1 MRWATIAILAAA
13 AAAAA
18 PAAGQDVRT
27 TRVLS
32 DGWVFA
38 KGAKAPAGGAPEWTR
53 VTVPHSWNRVGH
65 YTNPGDHP
73 NRPETLDGYQGVAWY
88 RLEFDAPRDPRGKRT
103 FLEFDAASRTAEV
116 WLNGKRLGSH
126 AGGFSRFRFD
136 ATDALKPGAAN
147 TLMVRVDNTAPDVGT
162 ATADVLPLAGDFF
175 VHGGLY
181 RPVRLIVTDGV
192 HFDMLDHGGSG
203 VYATTRSIGGGRAL
217 IDVRWRA
224 RNDTA
229 RPARVGAVVRLLDAS
244 GAVKAEQRRPVT
256 LAGGAGGEASVT
268 LDVADPHLW
277 NGVADP
283 YLHRLS
289 VDLVGADGRVLD
301 RVEQSFGIREVRVDP
316 ARGLF
321 LNGKPL
327 RLHGVGYH
335 QDREGKGW
343 AVSDAD
349 IAEDVAIMREM
360 GANTIRLT
368 HYQHGQPIHDLA
380 DRYGLLVW
388 DEIPLVSRWTMG
400 AATTASDG
408 LRENAAQQMRE
419 LIRQNGNHASVIAW
433 GIANEVD
440 FGKSI
445 PIFITNKDGPAPD
458 PMPLLAELNAIAKA
472 EDPSRPTAIAT
483 CCEGRLLGD
492 AEVPITAGAAD
503 VSGANR
509 YFGWYYGEPAGL
521 GPHLDAL
528 RAARP
533 NQPLSVTEYG
543 AGGAT
548 SIHTDNALG
557 GDVDQRGRN
566 QPEEYESYIHET
578 AWATLSSK
586 PYLWA
591 TWLWNSF
598 DFATTRR
605 REGDAIDINTKGLV
619 TYDRAIRKDA
629 YYFYKA
635 NWSAAPTVHINGR
648 RYVDR
653 AYPFTDVRVYSNA
666 PETELV
672 IGGKSLGT
680 MKDCPQRICVW
691 PKVAL
696 ATGSN
701 AVIARGRFA
710 GGVTEDRL
718 EWRLSPEAAG
728 TIRIDSGALVAGA
741 RDFGSDDFFDG
752 GEAGDVNA
760 STGYGKP
767 PPPKVVTGT
776 DAALVAQTYREGD
789 FAYRVPLPRGRYTVT
804 LTFAE
809 PSLNAGERRFDVTAN
824 GRRVVAGL
832 DVAKEAGGALKAVTR
847 RFPVQVGNA
856 GLELRFAGRTGKA
869 IVSAIEVGR

>member
-1 MRWATIAILAAA
+1 MRLSTIALLATIVAT
-13 AAAAA
+13 
-18 PAAGQDVRT
+18 PAAGQDVRSI
-27 TRVLS
+27 RVLR
-32 DGWVFA
+32 DGWTFA
-38 KGAKAPAGGAPEWTR
+38 KGAEAPAAGASGWSE
-53 VTVPHSWNRVGH
+53 VSVPHSWNRVGH
-65 YTNPGDHP
+65 YTNPGEHP
-73 NRPETLDGYQGVAWY
+73 NRPETLDNYQGVGWY
-88 RLEFDAPRDPRGKRT
+88 RLAFEVPRDMGGKRA
-103 FLEFDAASRTAEV
+103 FLQFDAASRTAEV

-136 ATDALKPGAAN
+136 ATAALKPGAMN
-147 TLMVRVDNTAPDVGT
+147 TLLVRVDNTAPDAGN

-181 RPVRLIVTDGV
+181 RPVSLIVTDDV
-192 HFDMLDHGGSG
+192 HLDLLDHGGSG
-203 VYATTRSIGGGRAL
+203 VYATTKAIGDGRAAVSVKL
-217 IDVRWRA
+217 RA
-224 RNDTA
+224 RNDA
-229 RPARVGAVVRLLDAS
+229 GRPARVQAVVRLADAA
-244 GAVKAEQRRPVT
+244 GVVKAEQRRALT
-256 LAGGAGGEASVT
+256 LAGRAGAEASVT

-277 NGVADP
+277 DGVADP

-289 VDLVGADGRVLD
+289 VELAGADGRVLD
-301 RVEQSFGIREVRVDP
+301 RVEQPFGIREVRIDP
-316 ARGLF
+316 ERGLF

-343 AVSDAD
+343 AVSEAD

-360 GANTIRLT
+360 GANSIRLT

-380 DRYGLLVW
+380 DRHGLLVW

-400 AATTASDG
+400 TATTASDG
-408 LRENAAQQMRE
+408 LRANAAQQMRE
-419 LIRQNGNHASVIAW
+419 LIRQNGNHPSVIAW

-509 YFGWYYGEPAGL
+509 YFGWYYGDPAGL

-528 RAARP
+528 RAARS
-533 NQPLSVTEYG
+533 NQPLSVSEYG

-548 SIHTDNALG
+548 SIHTDNPLG

-578 AWATLSSK
+578 AWAALSGK

-605 REGDAIDINTKGLV
+605 REGDAVDINTKGLV

-648 RYVDR
+648 RYLDR

-666 PETELV
+666 PETELIV
-672 IGGKSLGT
+672 GGTSMGT

-696 ATGSN
+696 AAGGN
-701 AVIARGRFA
+701 AVVARGRFA
-710 GGVTEDRL
+710 GGVTEDRV
-718 EWRLSPEAAG
+718 EWRLSPEAAR
-728 TIRIDSGALVAGA
+728 TIRIDSGALVSGTKG
-741 RDFGSDDFFDG
+741 FGSDDFFDG
-752 GEAGDVNA
+752 GDPADVNFH
-760 STGYGKP
+760 SGYGKP
-767 PPPKVVTGT
+767 PPVKVVTGT
-776 DAALVAQTYREGD
+776 DAPLVAQTYREGS
-789 FAYRVPLPRGRYTVT
+789 FGYRVPVPAGRYTVT

-809 PSLNAGERRFDVTAN
+809 PSLQAGERRFDVSAN
-824 GRRVVAGL
+824 GRRVVADL

-847 RFPVQVGNA
+847 RFVARVGKD
-856 GLELRFAGRTGKA
+856 GLDLRFVPRTGKA
-869 IVSAIEVGR
+869 IVSAIEVAR

>member
-13 AAAAA
+13 AAA
-18 PAAGQDVRT
+18 PAAGQDVRVM
-27 TRVLS
+27 RVLS

-38 KGAKAPAGGAPEWTR
+38 KGDKAPAGGAPEWTR
-53 VTVPHSWNRVGH
+53 VTVPHSWNRVGY

-88 RLEFDAPRDPRGKRT
+88 RLDFDAPRDPRGKRT

-217 IDVRWRA
+217 VEVRWRA

-229 RPARVGAVVRLLDAS
+229 RAARVGAVVRLLDAS

-472 EDPSRPTAIAT
+472 EDPARPTAIAT

-509 YFGWYYGEPAGL
+509 YFGWYYGEPSGL

-672 IGGKSLGT
+672 VGGKSLGT

-696 ATGSN
+696 AAGSN
-701 AVIARGRFA
+701 AVIARGRFT

-718 EWRLSPEAAG
+718 EWRLLPEAAG

-741 RDFGSDDFFDG
+741 TGFGSDDFFDG
-752 GEAGDVNA
+752 GEAGDVNG

-809 PSLNAGERRFDVTAN
+809 PSLKAGERRFDVTAN
-824 GRRVVAGL
+824 GRRVVADL
-832 DVAKEAGGALKAVTR
+832 DVAKEAGGALRAVTR
-847 RFPVQVGNA
+847 RFPAQVGNA

>member
-1 MRWATIAILAAA
+1 MMRGSTIAILVSL
-13 AAAAA
+13 AAA

-38 KGAKAPAGGAPEWTR
+38 KGAEAPAGGAPEWAR

-73 NRPETLDGYQGVAWY
+73 NRAETLDGYQGVAWY
-88 RLEFDAPRDPRGKRT
+88 RLEFDAPREPRGKRT

-116 WLNGKRLGSH
+116 WLNGKRLGGH

-136 ATDALKPGAAN
+136 ATDALKPGVAN

-181 RPVRLIVTDGV
+181 RPVRLIVTDAI
-192 HFDMLDHGGSG
+192 HFEMLDHGGSG

-229 RPARVGAVVRLLDAS
+229 RAARIDAVVRLLDAS
-244 GAVKAEQRRPVT
+244 GAVRAEQRRPVT
-256 LAGGAGGEASVT
+256 LAGGAGAEASVT

-301 RVEQSFGIREVRVDP
+301 RVEQSLGIREVRIDP
-316 ARGLF
+316 ERGLF

-419 LIRQNGNHASVIAW
+419 LIRQNNNHASVIAW

-509 YFGWYYGEPAGL
+509 YFGWYYGDPSGL

-672 IGGKSLGT
+672 VGGKSLGT

-696 ATGSN
+696 AAGSN
-701 AVIARGRFA
+701 AVVARGRFA

-741 RDFGSDDFFDG
+741 TGFGSDDFFDG

-809 PSLNAGERRFDVTAN
+809 PSLKALERRFDVTAN
-824 GRRVVAGL
+824 GRRVVADL
-832 DVAKEAGGALKAVTR
+832 DLAKEAGGALKAITR
-847 RFPVQVGNA
+847 RFPVQVGQA

-869 IVSAIEVGR
+869 IVSAIEVVR

>member
-1 MRWATIAILAAA
+1 MRWATIAILAAV
-13 AAAAA
+13 AAA
-18 PAAGQDVRT
+18 PAAGQDVRVM
-27 TRVLS
+27 RVLS

-38 KGAKAPAGGAPEWTR
+38 KGDKAPAGGAPEWTR

-65 YTNPGDHP
+65 YTTPGDHP

-88 RLEFDAPRDPRGKRT
+88 RLDFDAPRDPRGKRT

-217 IDVRWRA
+217 VEVRWRA

-229 RPARVGAVVRLLDAS
+229 RAARVGAVVRLLDAS

-277 NGVADP
+277 NGVSDP

-472 EDPSRPTAIAT
+472 EDPARPTAIAT

-509 YFGWYYGEPAGL
+509 YFGWYYGEPSGL

-543 AGGAT
+543 AGGTT

-635 NWSAAPTVHINGR
+635 NWSAVPTVHINGR

-672 IGGKSLGT
+672 VGGKSLGT

-696 ATGSN
+696 AAGSN
-701 AVIARGRFA
+701 AVIARGRFT

-741 RDFGSDDFFDG
+741 RGFGSDDFFDG

-760 STGYGKP
+760 STGYGRP

-809 PSLNAGERRFDVTAN
+809 PSLKAGERRFDVTAN

-856 GLELRFAGRTGKA
+856 GLDLRFAGRTGKA

>member
-1 MRWATIAILAAA
+1 MRLSTIALLATIVAT
-13 AAAAA
+13 
-18 PAAGQDVRT
+18 PAAGQDVRSI
-27 TRVLS
+27 RVLR
-32 DGWVFA
+32 DGWTFA
-38 KGAKAPAGGAPEWTR
+38 KGAEAPAAGASGWSE
-53 VTVPHSWNRVGH
+53 VSVPHSWNRVGH
-65 YTNPGDHP
+65 YTNPGEHP
-73 NRPETLDGYQGVAWY
+73 NRPETLDNYQGVGWY
-88 RLEFDAPRDPRGKRT
+88 RLAFEVPRDMGGKRA
-103 FLEFDAASRTAEV
+103 FLQFDAASRTAEV

-136 ATDALKPGAAN
+136 ATAALKPGAMN
-147 TLMVRVDNTAPDVGT
+147 TLLVRVDNTAPDAGN

-181 RPVRLIVTDGV
+181 RPVSLIVTDDV
-192 HFDMLDHGGSG
+192 HLDLLDHGGSG
-203 VYATTRSIGGGRAL
+203 VYATTKAIGDGRAAVSVKL
-217 IDVRWRA
+217 RA
-224 RNDTA
+224 RNDA
-229 RPARVGAVVRLLDAS
+229 GRPARVQAVVRLADAA
-244 GAVKAEQRRPVT
+244 GVVKAEQRRALT
-256 LAGGAGGEASVT
+256 LAGRAGAEASVT

-277 NGVADP
+277 DGVADP

-289 VDLVGADGRVLD
+289 VELAGADGRVLD
-301 RVEQSFGIREVRVDP
+301 RVEQPFGIREVRIDP
-316 ARGLF
+316 ERGLF

-343 AVSDAD
+343 AVSEAD

-360 GANTIRLT
+360 GANSIRLT

-380 DRYGLLVW
+380 DRHGLLVW

-400 AATTASDG
+400 TATTASDG
-408 LRENAAQQMRE
+408 LRANAAQQMRE
-419 LIRQNGNHASVIAW
+419 LIRQNGNHPSVIAW

-509 YFGWYYGEPAGL
+509 YFGWYYGDPAGL

-533 NQPLSVTEYG
+533 NQPLSVSEYG

-548 SIHTDNALG
+548 SIHTDNPLG

-578 AWATLSSK
+578 AWAALSGK

-605 REGDAIDINTKGLV
+605 REGDAVDINTKGLV

-648 RYVDR
+648 RYLDR

-666 PETELV
+666 PETELIV
-672 IGGKSLGT
+672 GGTSMGT

-696 ATGSN
+696 AAGGN
-701 AVIARGRFA
+701 AVVARGRFA
-710 GGVTEDRL
+710 GGVTEDRV
-718 EWRLSPEAAG
+718 EWRLSPEAAR
-728 TIRIDSGALVAGA
+728 TIRIDSGALVSGTKG
-741 RDFGSDDFFDG
+741 FGSDDFFDG
-752 GEAGDVNA
+752 GDPADVNFH
-760 STGYGKP
+760 SGYGKP
-767 PPPKVVTGT
+767 PPVKVVTGT
-776 DAALVAQTYREGD
+776 DAPLVAQTYREGS
-789 FAYRVPLPRGRYTVT
+789 FGYRVPVPAGRYTVT

-809 PSLNAGERRFDVTAN
+809 PSLQAGERRFDVSAN
-824 GRRVVAGL
+824 GRRVVADL

-847 RFPVQVGNA
+847 RFVARVGKD
-856 GLELRFAGRTGKA
+856 GLDLRFVPRTGKA
-869 IVSAIEVGR
+869 IVSAIEVAR

>member
-1 MRWATIAILAAA
+1 MMRGSTIAILVSL
-13 AAAAA
+13 AAA

-38 KGAKAPAGGAPEWTR
+38 KGAEAPAGGAPEWAR

-73 NRPETLDGYQGVAWY
+73 NRPDTLDGYQGVAWY

-116 WLNGKRLGSH
+116 WLNGKRLGGH

-136 ATDALKPGAAN
+136 ATDALKPGVAN
-147 TLMVRVDNTAPDVGT
+147 TLMVRVDNTAPDIGT

-229 RPARVGAVVRLLDAS
+229 RAARIDAVVRLLDAS
-244 GAVKAEQRRPVT
+244 GAVRAEQRRPVT
-256 LAGGAGGEASVT
+256 LAGGAGAEASVT

-301 RVEQSFGIREVRVDP
+301 RVEQSFGIRELRIDP
-316 ARGLF
+316 ERGLF

-408 LRENAAQQMRE
+408 LRENAARQMRE

-509 YFGWYYGEPAGL
+509 YFGWYYGDPSGL

-629 YYFYKA
+629 YYFHKA

-672 IGGKSLGT
+672 VGGKSLGT

-696 ATGSN
+696 AAGSN

-741 RDFGSDDFFDG
+741 TGFGSDDFFDG

-809 PSLNAGERRFDVTAN
+809 PSLKALERRFDVTAN
-824 GRRVVAGL
+824 GRRVVADL
-832 DVAKEAGGALKAVTR
+832 DVAKEAGGALKAITR
-847 RFPVQVGNA
+847 RFPVQVGQA

-869 IVSAIEVGR
+869 IVSAIEVVR

>member
-1 MRWATIAILAAA
+1 MMRGSTIAILVSL
-13 AAAAA
+13 AAA

-38 KGAKAPAGGAPEWTR
+38 KGVEAPAGGAPEWAR

-73 NRPETLDGYQGVAWY
+73 NRAETLDGYQGVAWY
-88 RLEFDAPRDPRGKRT
+88 RLEFDAPCEPRGKRT

-116 WLNGKRLGSH
+116 WLNGKRLGGH

-136 ATDALKPGAAN
+136 ATDALKPGVAN

-203 VYATTRSIGGGRAL
+203 VYATTRSIGEGRAL

-229 RPARVGAVVRLLDAS
+229 RAARIGAVVRLLDAS
-244 GAVKAEQRRPVT
+244 GAVRAEQRRPVT

-301 RVEQSFGIREVRVDP
+301 RVEQSFGIREVRIDP
-316 ARGLF
+316 ERGLF

-400 AATTASDG
+400 ASLEASGG
-408 LRENAAQQMRE
+408 LRANAAQQMRE

-445 PIFITNKDGPAPD
+445 PIFITNKDGPAPN
-458 PMPLLAELNAIAKA
+458 PISLLAELNAIAKA
-472 EDPSRPTAIAT
+472 EDPARPTAIAT

-492 AEVPITAGAAD
+492 AEVPITAGATD

-509 YFGWYYGEPAGL
+509 YFGWYYGDPSGL

-578 AWATLSSK
+578 AWATLSAK

-666 PETELV
+666 PETELMV
-672 IGGKSLGT
+672 GGKSLGT

-696 ATGSN
+696 AAGSN
-701 AVIARGRFA
+701 AVVARGRFA

-718 EWRLSPEAAG
+718 EWRLSPGAAG

-741 RDFGSDDFFDG
+741 TGFGSDDFFDG

-809 PSLNAGERRFDVTAN
+809 PSLKAGERRFDVTAN
-824 GRRVVAGL
+824 GRRVVADL
-832 DVAKEAGGALKAVTR
+832 DVAKEAGGALKAITR

-869 IVSAIEVGR
+869 IVSAIEVVR

>member
-1 MRWATIAILAAA
+1 MMRGSTIAILVSL
-13 AAAAA
+13 AAA

-38 KGAKAPAGGAPEWTR
+38 KGVEAPAGGAPEWAR

-73 NRPETLDGYQGVAWY
+73 NRAETLDGYQGVAWY
-88 RLEFDAPRDPRGKRT
+88 RLEFDAPCEPRGKRT

-116 WLNGKRLGSH
+116 WLNGKRLGGH

-136 ATDALKPGAAN
+136 ATDALKPGVAN

-217 IDVRWRA
+217 IGVRWRA

-229 RPARVGAVVRLLDAS
+229 RAARVGAVVRLLDAS
-244 GAVKAEQRRPVT
+244 GAVRAVQRRPIT
-256 LAGGAGGEASVT
+256 LAGGAGAEASVT

-301 RVEQSFGIREVRVDP
+301 RVEQSFGIREVRIDP
-316 ARGLF
+316 ERGLF

-388 DEIPLVSRWTMG
+388 DESPLVSRWTMG
-400 AATTASDG
+400 ASLEASGG
-408 LRENAAQQMRE
+408 LRANAAQQMRE

-509 YFGWYYGEPAGL
+509 YFGWYYGDPSGL

-578 AWATLSSK
+578 AWATLSAK

-666 PETELV
+666 PETELMV
-672 IGGKSLGT
+672 GGKSLGT

-696 ATGSN
+696 AAGSN
-701 AVIARGRFA
+701 AVVARGRFA

-741 RDFGSDDFFDG
+741 TGFGSDDFFDG

-809 PSLNAGERRFDVTAN
+809 PSLKAGERRFDVTAN
-824 GRRVVAGL
+824 GRRVVADL
-832 DVAKEAGGALKAVTR
+832 DVAKEAGGALKAITR

-869 IVSAIEVGR
+869 IVSAIEVVR

>member
-1 MRWATIAILAAA
+1 MRASTLAIMAAVTATPAAA
-13 AAAAA
+13 
-18 PAAGQDVRT
+18 QDVRST
-27 TRVLS
+27 QVLGE
-32 DGWVFA
+32 GWVFA
-38 KGAKAPAGGAPEWTR
+38 KGAEAPATGSSDWVR
-53 VTVPHSWNRVGH
+53 VSVPHSWNRVGH
-65 YTNPGDHP
+65 YTNPGVHP
-73 NRPETLDGYQGVAWY
+73 NRPETLDDYQGVGWY
-88 RLEFDAPRDPRGKRT
+88 RLSFTGPRDLDRKRVY
-103 FLEFDAASRTAEV
+103 LQFDAASRTAEV

-126 AGGFSRFRFD
+126 AGGFSRFRLD
-136 ATDALKPGAAN
+136 ASAALKPGAAN
-147 TLMVRVDNTAPDVGT
+147 TLLVKVDNTAPDVGT

-181 RPVRLIVTDGV
+181 RPVSLIVTDDV
-192 HFDMLDHGGSG
+192 HLDLLDHGGSG
-203 VYATTRSIGGGRAL
+203 VYATTRSIAGGRAT
-217 IDVRWRA
+217 IDVTWRA
-224 RNDTA
+224 RNDAA
-229 RPARVGAVVRLLDAS
+229 RPVRVEAIVRLLDAA
-244 GAVKAEQRRPVT
+244 GAVKAEQRRPMT
-256 LAGGAGGEASVT
+256 LAGAANGAASAT

-289 VDLVGADGRVLD
+289 VELVASGGRVLD
-301 RVEQSFGIREVRVDP
+301 RVEQPFGIREVRIDP
-316 ARGLF
+316 ERGQF
-321 LNGKPL
+321 LNVKPL

-343 AVSDAD
+343 AVSEAD
-349 IAEDVAIMREM
+349 IAADVAIMREM
-360 GANTIRLT
+360 GANSIRLT

-388 DEIPLVSRWTMG
+388 GEIPLVSRWTMG
-400 AATTASDG
+400 ASTTASDG
-408 LRENAAQQMRE
+408 LRADAAQQLRE
-419 LIRQNGNHASVIAW
+419 LIRQNMNHPSVVTW

-458 PMPLLAELNAIAKA
+458 PMPLLAELNGIAKA
-472 EDPSRPTAIAT
+472 EDPTRPTAIAT

-509 YFGWYYGEPAGL
+509 YFGWYYGDPSGL

-548 SIHTDNALG
+548 SIHTDNVLG

-578 AWATLSSK
+578 AWATLSGK

-629 YYFYKA
+629 WYFYKA
-635 NWSAAPTVHINGR
+635 NWSDAPTVHINGR

-653 AYPFTDVRVYSNA
+653 AYPFADVRVYSNA
-666 PETELV
+666 PETELIV
-672 IGGKSLGT
+672 GGKSLGT
-680 MKDCPQRICVW
+680 MKNCSQRICVW

-696 ATGSN
+696 ADGGNS
-701 AVIARGRFA
+701 VVARGRFA
-710 GGVTEDRL
+710 GGMTEDRI
-718 EWRLSPEAAG
+718 EWRLSPAAAR
-728 TIRIDSGALVAGA
+728 TIRIDSGALVSGA
-741 RDFGSDDFFDG
+741 KGFGSDDFFDG

-789 FAYRVPLPRGRYTVT
+789 FGYSVPVPRGRYTVT

-809 PSLNAGERRFDVTAN
+809 PSMEPGKRRFDVTAN
-824 GRRVVAGL
+824 GRRVVTGL
-832 DVAKEAGGALKAVTR
+832 DVAKEAGGPLKAITR
-847 RFPVQVGNA
+847 RFTVTVGNQ
-856 GLELRFAGRTGKA
+856 GLDLRFIGRTGKA
-869 IVSAIEVGR
+869 IVSAVEIAR

>member
-1 MRWATIAILAAA
+1 MRAAGYLCVAAA
-13 AAAAA
+13 AVAPAAAQDVRSAQTLGEGWAFAKGATA
-18 PAAGQDVRT
+18 PAAG
-27 TRVLS
+27 S
-32 DGWVFA
+32 
-38 KGAKAPAGGAPEWTR
+38 PEWTR
-53 VTVPHSWNRVGH
+53 VSVPHSWNRVGH

-88 RLEFDAPRDPRGKRT
+88 RLEFAGPRELQRKRA
-103 FLEFDAASRTAEV
+103 FLQFDAASRTAEI
-116 WLNGKRLGSH
+116 WLNGKRLGGH
-126 AGGFSRFRFD
+126 AGGFSRFRLD
-136 ATDALKPGAAN
+136 ATAALKPGAAN
-147 TLMVRVDNTAPDVGT
+147 TLLVRVDNTAPDVGT
-162 ATADVLPLAGDFF
+162 VTADVLPLAGDFF

-181 RPVRLIVTDGV
+181 RPVSLIVTDDV
-192 HFDMLDHGGSG
+192 HLDMLDHGGSG
-203 VYATTRSIGGGRAL
+203 VYATTRSIDGGRASIAVKL
-217 IDVRWRA
+217 RA
-224 RNDTA
+224 RNDAGRTA
-229 RPARVGAVVRLLDAS
+229 RVQAIVRLTDAA
-244 GAVKAEQRRPVT
+244 GAVKAEQLRAMT
-256 LAGGAGGEASVT
+256 LAGGSGGEAAVT

-289 VDLVGADGRVLD
+289 VELAGADGRVLD
-301 RVEQSFGIREVRVDP
+301 RVEQPFGIREVRIDP
-316 ARGLF
+316 ERGLF

-343 AVSDAD
+343 AVSEAD
-349 IAEDVAIMREM
+349 IAEDVAIIREM

-380 DRYGLLVW
+380 DRYGLFVW

-408 LRENAAQQMRE
+408 LRANAAQQMRE
-419 LIRQNGNHASVIAW
+419 LIRQNHNHASVIAW

-445 PIFITNKDGPAPD
+445 PIFITTKDGPAPD
-458 PMPLLAELNAIAKA
+458 PMPLLAELNGIAKA

-483 CCEGRLLGD
+483 CCEGRLLGN

-509 YFGWYYGEPAGL
+509 YFGWYYGDTAGL

-548 SIHTDNALG
+548 SIHTDNPLG

-566 QPEEYESYIHET
+566 QPEEYESHIHET
-578 AWATLSSK
+578 AWATLSQK

-666 PETELV
+666 PETELMV
-672 IGGKSLGT
+672 GGKSLGT
-680 MKDCPQRICVW
+680 MKDCPKRICVW

-696 ATGSN
+696 AAGSN
-701 AVIARGRFA
+701 AIVARGRFA
-710 GGVTEDRL
+710 GATSEDRI
-718 EWRLSPEAAG
+718 EWRLSPEAAR
-728 TIRIDSGALVAGA
+728 TIRIDSGALVSGNPG
-741 RDFGSDDFFDG
+741 FGSDDFFAG
-752 GEAGDVNA
+752 GDAGDVNFQ
-760 STGYGKP
+760 TGYGKP

-776 DAALVAQTYREGD
+776 DSPLVAQTYREGD

-809 PSLNAGERRFDVTAN
+809 PSLVAGMRRFDVTAN
-824 GRRVVAGL
+824 GRRVVADL
-832 DVAKEAGGALKAVTR
+832 DIAKEAGGALKAIVR
-847 RFPVQVGNA
+847 RIPVEVGAA
-856 GLELRFAGRTGKA
+856 GLDLRFKPRTGKA
-869 IVSAIEVGR
+869 IVSAVEIAPR